1 MPASLTDLGRSAGK
15 AQKARS
21 RARPSEPE
29 KIQFISAIL
38 SWHGWQTSRC
48 SSKSRCADD
57 GSVPIAYCSMAFL
70 RRCIREIVHPTQ
82 KYSQINFGQN
92 HLGKDGVTS
101 GSCLPSSGESLHR
114 TYDIDAFTALCAD
127 KSIDYR
133 EARKGVQRS
142 AVRAACAANR
152 VRVRQLLH
160 DSLNVFDSHSTDHR
174 PTFVAKDIRLA
185 FAYADS

>member
-92 HLGKDGVTS
+92 HLGERRYERLVSSQFRRIHCTGRTTLTPSPHSVQIKASITEKPGKVFS
-101 GSCLPSSGESLHR
+101 APQCVQLALQSC
-114 TYDIDAFTALCAD
+114 
-127 KSIDYR
+127 
-133 EARKGVQRS
+133 
-142 AVRAACAANR
+142 ACAPA
-152 VRVRQLLH
+152 
-160 DSLNVFDSHSTDHR
+160 
-174 PTFVAKDIRLA
+174 P
-185 FAYADS
+185 